1 MSERALREIYLKGFK
16 IVVDE
21 ANPHLIMTSYNRINS
36 VLNSN
41 NYDLTTSIL
50 RREWGYKGLVTTDWW
65 MVNEKSPDFDNVYA
79 NAYRIRGQVDV
90 LMPGG
95 DRIAGKGN
103 DSTLKSLKAGG
114 ITRGELQRGAKN
126 LLNFILDTPVLREK
140 IKKSE

>member
-1 MSERALREIYLKGFK
+1 
-16 IVVDE
+16 
-21 ANPHLIMTSYNRINS
+21 
-36 VLNSN
+36 
-41 NYDLTTSIL
+41 
-50 RREWGYKGLVTTDWW
+50 